1 MLASSEGVKNFFW
14 LNNTKIIANWHYC
27 NNHIIFCVSTSC
39 LFIVLPTLF
48 EILNKLWFNESA
60 RNLWAPNRDFF
71 LHYWIKWEG
80 KVWDDD
86 KWSWKLFP
94 PPHLL
99 WMNIHDHA
107 WGKICFL
114 SHENTHFCMEG
125 AEKVERRWQKFIF
138 MFHRTQQLTTFSPH
152 SRMTRDMMDL
162 KSSPMISR
170 LSFNNL
176 TPCYELMYRLTSIVW
191 MVWNVK

>member
-1 MLASSEGVKNFFW
+1 MIQWIGEKFVSSHERFFSSLLNKMRGKSFRRRQVK
-14 LNNTKIIANWHYC
+14 LEV
-27 NNHIIFCVSTSC
+27 VSTTA
-39 LFIVLPTLF
+39 LVV
-48 EILNKLWFNESA
+48 NEY
-60 RNLWAPNRDFF
+60 P
-71 LHYWIKWEG
+71 
-80 KVWDDD
+80 
-86 KWSWKLFP
+86 
-94 PPHLL
+94 
-99 WMNIHDHA
+99 

-114 SHENTHFCMEG
+114 SHENTHICMEG
-125 AEKVERRWQKFIF
+125 AEKVERRWQKFMF